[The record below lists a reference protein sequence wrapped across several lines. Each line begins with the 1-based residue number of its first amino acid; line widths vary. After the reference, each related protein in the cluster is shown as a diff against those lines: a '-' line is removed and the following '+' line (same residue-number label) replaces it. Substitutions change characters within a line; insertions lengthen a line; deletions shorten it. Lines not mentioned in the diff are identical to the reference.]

1 MSATK
6 RSSGFSSNNGHPS
19 SVISYIGG
27 KSALINNI
35 VPVITYAATTYGL
48 SSYYEMCG
56 GGARMLLN
64 TPPTIFNHRAYSDM
78 DIGLCNLFACL
89 GDKGCL
95 YDLMA
100 LLEDLGVGEEVFIRA
115 KHAQEY
121 EARMMSHG
129 SDFELNR
136 LTSAAYTFIL
146 AMQSR
151 AADMDT
157 FDNSRVSDPKR
168 LRAYFKRVREL
179 DRFYPTLAD
188 VEVTHGDCRELLDL
202 HGEDSLAF
210 GYFDPPYAPQSMVL
224 TDHYGERS
232 WTVNDHELL
241 VDKLLVANMKVALS
255 GYNNESYARL
265 VEAGWERLYLKNV
278 HVSSAANGRRSE
290 EYLWINFKIPSSLL
304 AQISEIDYS
313 AF

>member
-1 MSATK
+1 MSAAK
-6 RSSGFSSNNGHPS
+6 RSSSFSSNNGGLS
-19 SVISYIGG
+19 SVINYIGG
-27 KSALINNI
+27 KFQLIPNI
-35 VPVITYAATTYGL
+35 VPIITYAATTYGL

-64 TPPTIFNHRAYSDM
+64 TPPTLFEHRAYSDM

-89 GDKGCL
+89 GDKGYL

-100 LLEDLGVGEEVFIRA
+100 MLEDLGVGEGVFLRA

-121 EARMMSHG
+121 AARMMSLG
-129 SDFELNR
+129 SDFELDR
-136 LTSAAYTFIL
+136 LISAAYTFIL

-151 AADMDT
+151 AADMNT

-168 LRAYFKRVREL
+168 LRAYFKRVRDL

-210 GYFDPPYAPQSMVL
+210 GYFDPPYAPSSMVL

-232 WTVNDHELL
+232 WTVEDHEILVDRLL
-241 VDKLLVANMKVALS
+241 VSNMKIALS
-255 GYNNESYARL
+255 GYDNESYTRL
-265 VEAGWERLYLKNV
+265 VEAGWDRLYLKNV
-278 HVSSAANGRRSE
+278 HVSSAANGRRGD
-290 EYLWINFKIPSSLL
+290 EYLWVNFKVPSSLL
-304 AQISEIDYS
+304 AQISEFNYS